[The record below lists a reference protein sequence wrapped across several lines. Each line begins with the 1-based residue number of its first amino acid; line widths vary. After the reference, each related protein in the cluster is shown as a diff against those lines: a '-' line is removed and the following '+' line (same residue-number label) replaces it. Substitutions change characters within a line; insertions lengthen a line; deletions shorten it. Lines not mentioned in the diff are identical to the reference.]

1 MKIGKI
7 ELTKEPLMLAPM
19 EDVSNHMFRRMCKQY
34 GADMMYTEFV
44 SSDALVRNIEK
55 TKRKLILFDD
65 ERPIGI
71 QLYGKDP
78 EALAEAARIS
88 EEYEPDLIDLNF
100 GCPVKKIATKG
111 AGSGLLQDI
120 PRMIEITQAVV
131 KAVKVPVTVKTRLG
145 WDENSKTIVDIAE
158 RLQEVGI
165 QALTIHGRT
174 REQLYRGEA
183 DWTLIGEV
191 KNNPRMHIP
200 IIGNG
205 DVTTPQRAR
214 ECFDRY
220 GVDGVMIGRGAIGK
234 PWIFREIR
242 HFLNT
247 GELLPPPS
255 MKEHVD
261 MIRQYFEINVENIG
275 ERAGILHTRRHFAVT
290 FKNLPHFRDTKIALL
305 RSESVE
311 EIHKI
316 LKGIEEE
323 YGSFIDSSSL

>member
-1 MKIGKI
+1 MKIGNI
-7 ELTKEPLMLAPM
+7 ELPKESLMLAPM
-19 EDVSNHMFRRMCKQY
+19 EDVSNHMFRRMCKQF
-34 GADMMYTEFV
+34 GADLMYTEFV

-78 EALAEAARIS
+78 EALAEAARIA
-88 EEYEPDLIDLNF
+88 EEYQPDLIDLNF

-111 AGSGLLQDI
+111 AGSGLLRDI
-120 PRMIEITQAVV
+120 PKMIEITRAVV
-131 KAVKVPVTVKTRLG
+131 EAVKVPVTVKTRLG
-145 WDENSKTIVDIAE
+145 WDDNSKDIVDLAE
-158 RLQEVGI
+158 QLQDTGI

-174 REQLYRGEA
+174 REQLYTGDA

-200 IIGNG
+200 IFGNG

-214 ECFDRY
+214 EYFDRY

-242 HFLNT
+242 HYLNS

-255 MKEHVD
+255 MKEHVE
-261 MIRQYFEINVENIG
+261 MILQYFKTNVEHIG

-290 FKNLPHFRDTKIALL
+290 FKNLPHFRETKIALL
-305 RSESVE
+305 RSENVE
-311 EIHKI
+311 DIHEI
-316 LKGIEEE
+316 LKGIEKE
-323 YGSFIDSSSL
+323 YGDY

>member
-1 MKIGKI
+1 
-7 ELTKEPLMLAPM
+7 M
-19 EDVSNHMFRRMCKQY
+19 EDVSNHMFRRMCKQF
-34 GADMMYTEFV
+34 GADLMFTEFV

-55 TKRKLILFDD
+55 TKRKLILFSD

-71 QLYGKDP
+71 QLYGKEP
-78 EALAEAARIS
+78 EALAEAARIA
-88 EEYEPDLIDLNF
+88 EEYQPELIDLNF

-111 AGSGLLQDI
+111 AGSGLLRDI
-120 PRMIEITQAVV
+120 PRMIEITRAVV
-131 KAVKVPVTVKTRLG
+131 EAVKVPVTVKTRLG
-145 WDENSKTIVDIAE
+145 WDDNSKDIVDIAE
-158 RLQEVGI
+158 RLQDTGI

-174 REQLYRGEA
+174 REQLYTGEA
-183 DWTLIGEV
+183 DWTLIGDV

-200 IIGNG
+200 IFGNG

-242 HFLNT
+242 HFLNS

-255 MKEHVD
+255 IKEHVE
-261 MIRQYFEINVENIG
+261 MILQYFRTNVEHIG

-290 FKNLPHFRDTKIALL
+290 FKNLPHFRETKIALL

-311 EIHKI
+311 DIHEI
-316 LKGIEEE
+316 LKGIEKE
-323 YGSFIDSSSL
+323 YADY

>member
-1 MKIGKI
+1 MKIGNV
-7 ELTKEPLMLAPM
+7 ELAKEPLMLAPM
-19 EDVSNHMFRRMCKQY
+19 EDVSNHMFRRMCKQF
-34 GADMMYTEFV
+34 GADLMFTEFV

-65 ERPIGI
+65 ERPLGI
-71 QLYGKDP
+71 QLYGKEP
-78 EALAEAARIS
+78 EALAEAARIA
-88 EEYEPDLIDLNF
+88 EEYQPELIDLNF

-111 AGSGLLQDI
+111 AGSGLLRDI
-120 PRMIEITQAVV
+120 PRMIEITRAVV
-131 KAVKVPVTVKTRLG
+131 EAVKVPVTVKTRLG
-145 WDENSKTIVDIAE
+145 WDDNSKDIVDIAE
-158 RLQEVGI
+158 RLQDTGI

-174 REQLYRGEA
+174 REQLYTGEA
-183 DWTLIGEV
+183 DWTLIGDV

-200 IIGNG
+200 IFGNG

-242 HFLNT
+242 HFLNS

-255 MKEHVD
+255 IKEHVE
-261 MIRQYFEINVENIG
+261 MILQYFRTNVEHIG

-290 FKNLPHFRDTKIALL
+290 FKNLPHFRETKIALL

-311 EIHKI
+311 DIHEI
-316 LKGIEEE
+316 LKGIEKE
-323 YGSFIDSSSL
+323 YADY

>member
-7 ELTKEPLMLAPM
+7 ELPKEPLMLAPM
-19 EDVSNHMFRRMCKQY
+19 EDVSNHMFRRMCKRF
-34 GADMMYTEFV
+34 GADLMYTEFV

-65 ERPIGI
+65 ERPLGI
-71 QLYGKDP
+71 QLYGKEPD
-78 EALAEAARIS
+78 ALAEAAQIA
-88 EEYEPDLIDLNF
+88 EEYQPNLIDLNF
-100 GCPVKKIATKG
+100 GCQVIKIATKG
-111 AGSGLLQDI
+111 AGCGLLRDI
-120 PRMIEITQAVV
+120 PRMIEITRAVV
-131 KAVKVPVTVKTRLG
+131 EALKVPVTVKTRLG
-145 WDENSKTIVDIAE
+145 WDDNSKDIVDIAE
-158 RLQEVGI
+158 RLQDTGI

-174 REQLYRGEA
+174 REQLYTGDA
-183 DWTLIGEV
+183 DWTLIGDI

-200 IIGNG
+200 IFGNG

-242 HFLNT
+242 HYLNT
-247 GELLPPPS
+247 GEILPPPS
-255 MKEHVD
+255 IKEHVE
-261 MIRQYFEINVENIG
+261 MILQYFKTNVEHIG

-290 FKNLPHFRDTKIALL
+290 FKNLPHFRETKIALL

-311 EIHKI
+311 DIHEI
-316 LKGIEEE
+316 LKGIEKE
-323 YGSFIDSSSL
+323 YADY

>member
-1 MKIGKI
+1 
-7 ELTKEPLMLAPM
+7 MLAPM
-19 EDVSNHMFRRMCKQY
+19 EDVSNHMFRRMCKRF
-34 GADMMYTEFV
+34 GADLMYTEFV

-65 ERPIGI
+65 ERPLGI
-71 QLYGKDP
+71 QLYGKEP
-78 EALAEAARIS
+78 EALAEAAQIA
-88 EEYEPDLIDLNF
+88 EEFQPNLIDLNF

-111 AGSGLLQDI
+111 AGSGLLRDI
-120 PRMIEITQAVV
+120 PRMIEITRAVV
-131 KAVKVPVTVKTRLG
+131 EAVKVPVTVKTRLG
-145 WDENSKTIVDIAE
+145 WDDNSKDIVDIAE
-158 RLQEVGI
+158 RLQDTGI

-174 REQLYRGEA
+174 REQLYTGDA
-183 DWTLIGEV
+183 DWTLIGDV

-200 IIGNG
+200 IFGNG

-242 HFLNT
+242 HYLNT
-247 GELLPPPS
+247 GEILPPPS
-255 MKEHVD
+255 IKVHVE
-261 MIRQYFEINVENIG
+261 MILQYFKTNVEHIG

-290 FKNLPHFRDTKIALL
+290 FKNLPHFRETKIALL

-311 EIHKI
+311 DIHEI
-316 LKGIEEE
+316 LKGIEKE
-323 YGSFIDSSSL
+323 YADY

>member
-7 ELTKEPLMLAPM
+7 ELPKEPLMLAPM
-19 EDVSNHMFRRMCKQY
+19 EDVSNHMFRRMCKRF
-34 GADMMYTEFV
+34 GADLMYTEFV

-65 ERPIGI
+65 ERPLGI
-71 QLYGKDP
+71 QLYGKEP
-78 EALAEAARIS
+78 EALAEAARIA
-88 EEYEPDLIDLNF
+88 EEYQPNLIDLNF

-111 AGSGLLQDI
+111 AGSGLLRDI
-120 PRMIEITQAVV
+120 PRMIEITRAVV
-131 KAVKVPVTVKTRLG
+131 EAVKVPVTVKTRLG
-145 WDENSKTIVDIAE
+145 WDDNSKDIVDIAE
-158 RLQEVGI
+158 RLQDTGI

-174 REQLYRGEA
+174 REQLYTGDA
-183 DWTLIGEV
+183 DWTLIGDV

-200 IIGNG
+200 IFGNG

-242 HFLNT
+242 HYLNT
-247 GELLPPPS
+247 GEILPPPS
-255 MKEHVD
+255 IKVHVE
-261 MIRQYFEINVENIG
+261 MILQYFKTNVEHIG

-290 FKNLPHFRDTKIALL
+290 FKNLPHFRETKIALL

-311 EIHKI
+311 DIHEI
-316 LKGIEEE
+316 LKGIEKE
-323 YGSFIDSSSL
+323 YADY

>member
-7 ELTKEPLMLAPM
+7 ELPKEPLMLAPM
-19 EDVSNHMFRRMCKQY
+19 EDVSNHMFRRMCKRF
-34 GADMMYTEFV
+34 GADLMYTEFV

-55 TKRKLILFDD
+55 TKRKLILFED
-65 ERPIGI
+65 ERPLGI
-71 QLYGKDP
+71 QLYGKEPD
-78 EALAEAARIS
+78 ALAEAAQIA
-88 EEYEPDLIDLNF
+88 EEYQPNLIDLNF

-111 AGSGLLQDI
+111 AGSGLLRDI
-120 PRMIEITQAVV
+120 PRMIEITRAVV
-131 KAVKVPVTVKTRLG
+131 EAVKVPVTVKTRLG
-145 WDENSKTIVDIAE
+145 WDDNSKDIVDIAE
-158 RLQEVGI
+158 RLQDTGI

-174 REQLYRGEA
+174 REQLYTGDA
-183 DWTLIGEV
+183 DWTLIGDI

-200 IIGNG
+200 IFGNG

-242 HFLNT
+242 HYLNT
-247 GELLPPPS
+247 GEILPPPS
-255 MKEHVD
+255 IKEHVE
-261 MIRQYFEINVENIG
+261 MILQYFKTNVEHIG

-290 FKNLPHFRDTKIALL
+290 FKNLPHFRETKIALL

-311 EIHKI
+311 DIHEI
-316 LKGIEEE
+316 LKGIEKE
-323 YGSFIDSSSL
+323 YGDY

>member
-7 ELTKEPLMLAPM
+7 ELPKEPLMLAPM
-19 EDVSNHMFRRMCKQY
+19 EDVSNHMFRRMCKRF
-34 GADMMYTEFV
+34 GADLMYTEFV

-65 ERPIGI
+65 ERPLGI
-71 QLYGKDP
+71 QLYGKEPD
-78 EALAEAARIS
+78 ALAEAAQIA
-88 EEYEPDLIDLNF
+88 EEYQPNLIDLNF

-111 AGSGLLQDI
+111 AGSGLLRDI
-120 PRMIEITQAVV
+120 PRMIEITRAVV
-131 KAVKVPVTVKTRLG
+131 EAVKVPITVKTRLG
-145 WDENSKTIVDIAE
+145 WDDNSKDIVDIAE
-158 RLQEVGI
+158 RLQDTGI

-174 REQLYRGEA
+174 REQLYTGDA
-183 DWTLIGEV
+183 DWTLIGDI

-200 IIGNG
+200 IFGNG

-242 HFLNT
+242 HYLNT
-247 GELLPPPS
+247 GEILPPPS
-255 MKEHVD
+255 IKEHVE
-261 MIRQYFEINVENIG
+261 MILQYFKTNVEHIG

-290 FKNLPHFRDTKIALL
+290 FKNLPHFRETKIALL

-311 EIHKI
+311 DIHEI
-316 LKGIEEE
+316 LKGIEKE
-323 YGSFIDSSSL
+323 YADY

>member
-1 MKIGKI
+1 VKIGNI
-7 ELTKEPLMLAPM
+7 ELPKESLMLAPM
-19 EDVSNHMFRRMCKQY
+19 EDVSNHMFRRMCKQF
-34 GADMMYTEFV
+34 GADLMYTEFV

-78 EALAEAARIS
+78 EALAEAARIA
-88 EEYEPDLIDLNF
+88 EEYQPDLIDLNF

-111 AGSGLLQDI
+111 AGSGLLRDI
-120 PRMIEITQAVV
+120 PKMIEITRAVV
-131 KAVKVPVTVKTRLG
+131 EAVKVPVTVKTRLG
-145 WDENSKTIVDIAE
+145 WDDNSKDIVDLAE
-158 RLQEVGI
+158 QLQDTGI

-174 REQLYRGEA
+174 REQLYTGDA

-200 IIGNG
+200 IFGNG

-214 ECFDRY
+214 EYFDRY

-242 HFLNT
+242 HYLNS

-255 MKEHVD
+255 MKEHVE
-261 MIRQYFEINVENIG
+261 MILQYFKTNVEHIG

-290 FKNLPHFRDTKIALL
+290 FKNLPHFRETKIALL
-305 RSESVE
+305 RSENVE
-311 EIHKI
+311 DIHEI
-316 LKGIEEE
+316 LKGIEKE
-323 YGSFIDSSSL
+323 YGDY